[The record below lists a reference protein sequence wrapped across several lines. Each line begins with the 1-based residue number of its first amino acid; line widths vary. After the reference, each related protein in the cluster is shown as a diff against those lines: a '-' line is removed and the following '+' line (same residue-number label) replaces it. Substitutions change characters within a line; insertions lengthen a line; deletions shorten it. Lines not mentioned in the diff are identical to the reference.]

1 MLCLVP
7 RCNEEEKMA
16 RSRILKPEFWSDE
29 KLALVPREAR
39 LTFAGL
45 WTCSDDYGVTKGH
58 PAWLKAQLFPYDV
71 ALPLEEFG
79 GWLADLERIGVI
91 DPFTADGESFFYIR
105 NFSDHQKMD
114 RPSRMR
120 NPPCPAD
127 LLARPSRVCRE
138 SLATVSRECIDETE
152 TETEIETTT
161 AAADDDRPPLKK
173 RAVEEEKADPL
184 TPEAGRRQPKP
195 AARVS
200 SPAAED
206 LRVET
211 PDLLPPETGRCRPR
225 PRAEVASP
233 IRKGIVFDYD
243 AGRFQ
248 HVLSELVEKWQKAY
262 PAVDVLS
269 ELRRMEAWASANPVN
284 RKSNWQ
290 RFVVNWL
297 TRAQD
302 RAGRGGSHDGEGGLD
317 RWLKKSSTTS

>member
-1 MLCLVP
+1 MFCLVP
-7 RCNEEEKMA
+7 RCDEEEKMA

-29 KLALVPREAR
+29 KLALVSREAR

-58 PAWLKAQLFPYDV
+58 PAWLKAQIFPYDV
-71 ALPLEEFG
+71 ELPLEEFG
-79 GWLADLERIGVI
+79 RWLADLERIGVI

-105 NFSDHQKMD
+105 NFSDHQKVD
-114 RPSRMR
+114 RPSKMR
-120 NPPCPAD
+120 NPPCPRD
-127 LLARPSRVCRE
+127 ILARPSRVCRE

-152 TETEIETTT
+152 TETETETEIQTTT
-161 AAADDDRPPLKK
+161 AAADDDRPPLK
-173 RAVEEEKADPL
+173 EGEQGDMADPF
-184 TPEAGRRQPKP
+184 TPDAGRRQPKP

-200 SPAAED
+200 SPA
-206 LRVET
+206 
-211 PDLLPPETGRCRPR
+211 
-225 PRAEVASP
+225 
-233 IRKGIVFDYD
+233 RKGIVFDYD
-243 AGRFQ
+243 ACRFDQ
-248 HVLSELVEKWQKAY
+248 VPPELVEKWQQAY

-302 RAGRGGSHDGEGGLD
+302 RAGRGGPHDGEGGLD

>member
-1 MLCLVP
+1 M
-7 RCNEEEKMA
+7 MA

-71 ALPLEEFG
+71 DLPLEEFG
-79 GWLADLERIGVI
+79 AWLVDLERIGVI

-105 NFSDHQKMD
+105 NFADHQRVD
-114 RPSRMR
+114 RPSKMR
-120 NPPCPAD
+120 NPPCPRD
-127 LLARPSRVCRE
+127 ILAKPSRVSRE
-138 SLATVSRECIDETE
+138 PLAAESRECSDETE
-152 TETEIETTT
+152 TETETETEIQTT
-161 AAADDDRPPLKK
+161 NAAADDDRPPLKEGEQGDEVDL
-173 RAVEEEKADPL
+173 RLPD
-184 TPEAGRRQPKP
+184 AGRRQPKP

-200 SPAAED
+200 SPAGQ
-206 LRVET
+206 R
-211 PDLLPPETGRCRPR
+211 
-225 PRAEVASP
+225 
-233 IRKGIVFDYD
+233 IVFDYD
-243 AGRFQ
+243 ASRFDQ
-248 HVLSELVEKWQKAY
+248 VPLGLVEQWQQAY
-262 PAVDVLS
+262 PAVDVVS

-290 RFVVNWL
+290 RFIVNWL

-302 RAGRGGSHDGEGGLD
+302 RAGRSGPRGGPPAAEGDLD

>member
-105 NFSDHQKMD
+105 NFSDHQKVD
-114 RPSRMR
+114 RPSKMR
-120 NPPCPAD
+120 NPPCPRGI
-127 LLARPSRVCRE
+127 LARPSRVCRE

-200 SPAAED
+200 SPA
-206 LRVET
+206 
-211 PDLLPPETGRCRPR
+211 
-225 PRAEVASP
+225 
-233 IRKGIVFDYD
+233 RKGIVFDYD